1 MAVVYTGCGNTSAH
15 KVAKDTANAEQL
27 VLADSILLYF
37 QQEQFDKIVPHF
49 DDNVKRQLNKEQ
61 LAVVWAQLNTQ
72 IGRYGKS
79 EFYGVEKIDAVGD
92 KIVYKSNFGS
102 QQLYFQLILGKDNKI
117 AGIFFKPQPN

>member
-1 MAVVYTGCGNTSAH
+1 MAVVYTGYGNTSAP

-27 VLADSILLYF
+27 ALADSILLYF

-72 IGRYGKS
+72 IGKYEKS